1 MEINKVNLFA
11 SSLSATILVICCLV
25 FVFRLTGHQK
35 IEYWLGIVLIITA
48 IPLSYLILTAKQFQ
62 RPPIYYVQIGLMIS
76 FLIIV
81 LFFDYIFKLEFRKVT
96 WMVIFY
102 LIFFFGGTG
111 GMLGVASLSGK
122 IWLIVSVILFLIMT
136 TLAFFQRA
144 ITGM

>member
-1 MEINKVNLFA
+1 M
-11 SSLSATILVICCLV
+11 
-25 FVFRLTGHQK
+25 
-35 IEYWLGIVLIITA
+35 
-48 IPLSYLILTAKQFQ
+48 SYLILTAKQFQ